1 MSSGNIILA
10 TKMYCDKLA
19 KVSEIL
25 RFEEMKNNKCVKYLA
40 KVSHAIDKRAIKLG
54 ELWRGK
60 LGK

>member
-1 MSSGNIILA
+1 
-10 TKMYCDKLA
+10 MYCDKLA